1 MEKAFAVRQRGQ
13 HLAIA
18 AYKLGSAI
26 LGDLG
31 LTHGVEIVCRGE
43 ARWERP
49 LPIGMDE
56 ASAFAFLGCGEAV
69 IVEAANLRESCLND
83 DRARLGVGEA
93 VAGSC

>member
-1 MEKAFAVRQRGQ
+1 MAS
-13 HLAIA
+13 
-18 AYKLGSAI
+18 KLY
-26 LGDLG
+26 
-31 LTHGVEIVCRGE
+31 VEVKR
-43 ARWERP
+43 
-49 LPIGMDE
+49 MDE